1 MLTSP
6 SLDLRARPLSCT
18 FSFYSTED
26 TDVRLLVQRARNG
39 DGSIPPVFDA
49 MGDRLPR
56 QRPSESWSE
65 ISDTEGGSKGGKNQ
79 DERTEESGDGAVEEI
94 ILKRKKLNIPP
105 VQSALIKPE
114 GDGGESRSGQTV
126 GYIRVNY
133 FSRVGTAQIAQTV
146 ADMEAKHVAGYIIDV
161 RNCLGGLLKEA
172 LVTASMF
179 QEELP
184 ASSSPSTRLYHAP
197 QKCRVETGC
206 VDRVVADA
214 SQRGDGDSRGK
225 LGSRSLTLLNIMDA
239 SGLVR
244 AETLD
249 DQRDLDRWPD
259 TGGHPLEHPVTRKP
273 IELLTNRGSASA
285 SEVLAMSLAGNG
297 RAHIIGER
305 TFGKALIQHPYK
317 LADGSL
323 LTITVAEY
331 LSPGPNVRHLGAGL
345 LPQAPCT
352 FSPIPPSVSGTTV
365 KRDLCIA
372 AAETDISALLGWRPE
387 RAVEEGRRVGEEQ
400 ESVEV
405 KGPQE
410 AQETVS
416 KSKRVGSMSNSLAVG
431 LPVPPANAIS
441 PGNLPPPPPPLPE
454 AH

>member
-1 MLTSP
+1 M
-6 SLDLRARPLSCT
+6 
-18 FSFYSTED
+18 
-26 TDVRLLVQRARNG
+26 
-39 DGSIPPVFDA
+39 
-49 MGDRLPR
+49 
-56 QRPSESWSE
+56 
-65 ISDTEGGSKGGKNQ
+65 
-79 DERTEESGDGAVEEI
+79 
-94 ILKRKKLNIPP
+94 
-105 VQSALIKPE
+105 
-114 GDGGESRSGQTV
+114 
-126 GYIRVNY
+126 
-133 FSRVGTAQIAQTV
+133 
-146 ADMEAKHVAGYIIDV
+146 
-161 RNCLGGLLKEA
+161 
-172 LVTASMF
+172 ASMF

-184 ASSSPSTRLYHAP
+184 PSSSASTRLYHAP
-197 QKCRVETGC
+197 QNCRVETGC

-214 SQRGDGDSRGK
+214 SQRGGGEGK
-225 LGSRSLTLLNIMDA
+225 LGPKSLTLLNIMDA

-352 FSPIPPSVSGTTV
+352 FSPVPPSVSGTTV

-387 RAVEEGRRVGEEQ
+387 RAVEQGMPARPRVGQ
-400 ESVEV
+400 GQASVEV

-416 KSKRVGSMSNSLAVG
+416 KSKRVGSMGGGLAVG
-431 LPVPPANAIS
+431 LTVPPANAIS

-454 AH
+454 TH